1 MNTTKI
7 LTEEISHLTVSSL
20 PTRPTSPIALG
31 GRGYSADELKGAFD
45 KLPLFII
52 ERFNSLIDD
61 IKGIGQGSLTDE
73 IPTKITESHKLS
85 DMFRDVTNGNFSVY
99 LKVLDKSLA
108 VQIAEILERLTIL
121 EGEKN
126 EQVKI

>member
-1 MNTTKI
+1 MKTTKI
-7 LTEEISHLTVSSL
+7 LTEEICDLTVSSL

-31 GRGYSADELKGAFD
+31 GRGYSPTEMKQAFD

-61 IKGIGQGSLTDE
+61 IHGEGE
-73 IPTKITESHKLS
+73 EKITDSIPSGISEGHTVE
-85 DMFRDVTNGNFSVY
+85 DMLKDITEGSFASY
-99 LKVLDKSLA
+99 LTVLDKSLS
-108 VQIAEILERLTIL
+108 VHIAEILERLNAL

-126 EQVKI
+126 E